1 MKKVLFILGP
11 TGVGKSEMAIKIAQK
26 FGGEIISADSV
37 QVFRQLDIGSAKI
50 TKEEMQNIPHYGIDI
65 LNPNDEF
72 SVFNYVEYTKKKIEG
87 ISSRGRL
94 PIIVGGTGL
103 YVKALTL
110 GYDFGGAGKNAD
122 ERDRLKKEAEEKG
135 LDVLYERLK
144 QVAPQKTEKIF
155 PNDEKR
161 IIRALEIYEC
171 GEEPSLNEVDIDA
184 KIIALDLQRDLLYDR
199 INKRVDKMLDNG
211 LLHEV
216 ETLLKDGVK
225 EDAQSMKA
233 IGYKEVV
240 EYIKNQISYEEMV
253 ELIKKHSRNYAKRQ
267 LTFCRGIAGLEFVDV
282 LDRDNAE
289 KIIFEKVEEW
299 LWVILKNMKLN

>member
-37 QVFRQLDIGSAKI
+37 QVFRKFDIGSAKI
-50 TKEEMQNIPHYGIDI
+50 TKDEMQDIPHFGIDI
-65 LNPNDEF
+65 LDPNDEF
-72 SVFNYVEYTKKKIEG
+72 SVFNFVEYTKEKIAEITEG
-87 ISSRGRL
+87 GHL

-110 GYDFGGAGKNAD
+110 GYDFGGAGKNT
-122 ERDRLKKEAEEKG
+122 EVRDRLKKEADEKG

-144 QVAPQKTEKIF
+144 EVAPQKTEKIF

-171 GEEPSLNEVDIDA
+171 GEEPSLTEVDLDA
-184 KIIALDLQRDLLYDR
+184 KIIALDLQRDLLYER
-199 INKRVDKMLDNG
+199 INNRVDKMLENG
-211 LLHEV
+211 LLNEV
-216 ETLLKDGVK
+216 KSLLESGITEET
-225 EDAQSMKA
+225 QSMKA

-240 EYIKNQISYEEMV
+240 EFLKNQISYDEMV

-282 LDRDNAE
+282 LDRKSAE
-289 KIIFEKVEEW
+289 KSIFKKVEEW
-299 LWVILKNMKLN
+299 LWAILKNMKLN